1 LMDSKL
7 MHERKDLK
15 EMAKSKSNQI
25 KLEYLIQDV
34 YNEKV
39 CLSLFNLLAY

>member
-1 LMDSKL
+1 MDSKL

-39 CLSLFNLLAY
+39 CLSHLSYLTY

>member
-1 LMDSKL
+1 

-39 CLSLFNLLAY
+39 CLSHLSYLTY